1 MAGYIMN
8 KKIFLV
14 IVSVFLAIV
23 FISISRPHVYKKKTE
38 TIADRLPLEK
48 EVISSPV
55 LVPVRPE
62 DYGMV
67 VFEKSSEPASEGEIN
82 ALIHRKMQDIK
93 TQFPEEVLSRVRERI
108 KEDPQKTKEKLA
120 QIEEAILRC
129 RQILKDDPYNEEARN
144 RLQNLLMLKS
154 IAKELPER

>member
-1 MAGYIMN
+1 MN

-14 IVSVFLAIV
+14 IVSVLLAMV
-23 FISISRPHVYKKKTE
+23 FISISRPRVYKKKTE

-48 EVISSPV
+48 EGIPSPA
-55 LVPVRPE
+55 LVPARPE

-67 VFEKSSEPASEGEIN
+67 VFEKSSQPPGEAEIN
-82 ALIHRKMQDIK
+82 ALIHGKMQDIK
-93 TQFPEEVLSRVRERI
+93 IQFPEEVLSKARERI

-144 RLQNLLMLKS
+144 RLQNLLILKS